1 MNYIE
6 DYLKSDGGKKGSK
19 LKTKLKRK
27 LQDKRKKQIARDHK
41 LYLGIMNN
49 MLVGFLFKTKYVGT
63 EEQSLF
69 NPVFP
74 MRTRDKKR

>member
-1 MNYIE
+1 MNSKTGFGLE
-6 DYLKSDGGKKGSK
+6 TELKK
-19 LKTKLKRK
+19 K
-27 LQDKRKKQIARDHK
+27 LQDKRKKQIAKDHK